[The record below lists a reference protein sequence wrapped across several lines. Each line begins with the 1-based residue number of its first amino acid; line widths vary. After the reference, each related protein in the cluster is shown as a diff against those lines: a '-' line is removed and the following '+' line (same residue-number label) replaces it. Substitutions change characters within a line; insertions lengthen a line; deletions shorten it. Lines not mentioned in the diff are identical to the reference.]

1 VPEDG
6 VSRAL
11 LCLASSKALC
21 QRDYEQGDAEEDIG
35 ELLAGAV
42 DHDVAGVQFLDRP
55 GRREAAGGH
64 GAELFLPKSGGAVG
78 PLTPSKP
85 HFRQSAMACSKLPA
99 CFTVHIVRTDRRLG
113 RRRRAQ

>member
-1 VPEDG
+1 
-6 VSRAL
+6 
-11 LCLASSKALC
+11 
-21 QRDYEQGDAEEDIG
+21 
-35 ELLAGAV
+35 
-42 DHDVAGVQFLDRP
+42 
-55 GRREAAGGH
+55 
-64 GAELFLPKSGGAVG
+64 LFLPKSGGAVG